1 MGRKLIIGVIAHLV
15 AIAVAVPV
23 KADTDAQDQQ
33 LLAALKA
40 AGWNLPNPSE
50 VITLGNMVCNEGLA
64 HGVTWQEMR
73 STLISSYG
81 FSRLDASTL
90 ISKAVAV
97 YCPKYTGALKGIGDD
112 LGKPA
117 SGGDQGDQFV
127 QSLKEKWGISIGK
140 GAAVE
145 MAETACNSPLAGT
158 GYANALQE
166 MQQRYP
172 KYDINTV
179 ARVMAA
185 GILAYCPQRLS

>member
-1 MGRKLIIGVIAHLV
+1 MERTTAVLAGVMGLERTRGIGRKLFVGVLAPLV
-15 AIAVAVPV
+15 AV
-23 KADTDAQDQQ
+23 
-33 LLAALKA
+33 LLAAPA
-40 AGWNLPNPSE
+40 NAD
-50 VITLGNMVCNEGLA
+50 I
-64 HGVTWQEMR
+64 
-73 STLISSYG
+73 
-81 FSRLDASTL
+81 
-90 ISKAVAV
+90 
-97 YCPKYTGALKGIGDD
+97 DD
-112 LGKPA
+112 
-117 SGGDQGDQFV
+117 DFV
-127 QSLKEKWGISIGK
+127 DMLNQNGISIGK

>member
-15 AIAVAVPV
+15 AIALAVPV
-23 KADTDAQDQQ
+23 NADTDAQDQQ
-33 LLAALKA
+33 LLGALKA
-40 AGWNLPNPSE
+40 AGWSIPNPSE

-90 ISKAVAV
+90 ISKAVSV
-97 YCPKYTGALKGIGDD
+97 YCPKYTGALKGIGND
-112 LGKPA
+112 LGSA
-117 SGGDQGDQFV
+117 GSGGDQDDQFG
-127 QSLKEKWGISIGK
+127 QQLREKWGISIDR
-140 GAAVE
+140 GAAVD
-145 MAETACNSPLAGT
+145 MAKTACKAPLAGT
-158 GYANALQE
+158 GYANALQQ